1 MSCILL
7 NKGRRL
13 AHKLHRKA
21 ANPSLRGVS
30 RENTGDNLQ
39 SNNYWSSTPSGSDA
53 WNVNVNLNGSNANA
67 NFNEDDT
74 SNPYNVLGCLAYWV
88 IICVRSE

>member
-53 WNVNVNLNGSNANA
+53 WYVDVVLDGSSAVA
-67 NFNEDDT
+67 DFVEDDT
-74 SNPYNVLGCLAYWV
+74 SFPYYVLGCLAF
-88 IICVRSE
+88 